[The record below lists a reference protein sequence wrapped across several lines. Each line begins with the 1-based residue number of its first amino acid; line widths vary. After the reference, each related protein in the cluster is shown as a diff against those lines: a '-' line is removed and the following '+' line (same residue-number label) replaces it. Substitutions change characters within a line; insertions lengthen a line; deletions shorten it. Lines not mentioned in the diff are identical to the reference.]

1 MSAIPVGAAQQRPN
15 SNSLAD
21 KASALFDILRKN
33 TVETENARRV
43 HEDNVRAIHDAGL
56 FRLSSPKRFG
66 GEEATLRE
74 TLGVTSEIARA
85 CGSTG
90 WVSALINVCS
100 WLVSLYPEQTQQE
113 VFGSS
118 ADTRIAGVI
127 APKASTEKTDGGYVI
142 TGSWPW
148 ASGSLHASWVL
159 VGFPMVDDAGKQV
172 DQGLALIPSSDI
184 TIKDTWFSIGMR
196 GTGSNTIV
204 ADKAFVPNH
213 RVLSL
218 SKAIEGK
225 YLTPY
230 SDTEPLYRSAF
241 CPVLATVLV
250 GPVLGLARA
259 ALDVFTERLPGRGIQ
274 YTWYEKQSE
283 AAVTHLQIAEAAMKI
298 DTAHL
303 HAYRAA
309 DDIDRAA
316 AAGMY
321 PDHAA
326 RARIRMDCGY
336 AVNAAKE
343 AVNLLFS
350 ATGGSAAAEFN
361 HLQRVWRDV
370 NTASL
375 HGILAYTTNLEL
387 YGRSLLQLEPNTPL
401 I

>member
-1 MSAIPVGAAQQRPN
+1 MDAQTLTAEPVSGQSLKAKAAN
-15 SNSLAD
+15 
-21 KASALFDILRKN
+21 LFELLRKN
-33 TVETENARRV
+33 TVETENRRRV
-43 HEDNVRAIHDAGL
+43 HEDNVRALEAAGL

-66 GEEATLRE
+66 GEEANLRTTLD
-74 TLGVTSEIARA
+74 VTSEVARA

-100 WLVSLYPEQTQQE
+100 WLVSLYPEETQQE

-127 APKASTEKTDGGYVI
+127 APKASTERVDGGYVI

-159 VGFPMVDDAGKQV
+159 VGFPIVDESGKPV
-172 DQGLALIPSSDI
+172 DQGLALLPRSDI
-184 TIKDTWFSIGMR
+184 NIKDTWYSIGMR

-204 ADKAFVPNH
+204 AEKAFVPTR
-213 RVLSL
+213 RVISL
-218 SKAIEGK
+218 SQAIDGK
-225 YLTPY
+225 YPTPFGEAE
-230 SDTEPLYRSAF
+230 TLYRSAF

-259 ALDVFTERLPGRGIQ
+259 ALDVFKERLPGKGIQ

-283 AAVTHLQIAEAAMKI
+283 AAVTHLQIAEASMKI

-309 DDIDRAA
+309 DDIDTAA
-316 AAGMY
+316 AACIY

-336 AVNAAKE
+336 AVNVAKE

-350 ATGGSAAAEFN
+350 GTGGSAAAEFN

-387 YGRSLLQLEPNTPL
+387 YGRSLLSLEPNTPL

>member
-1 MSAIPVGAAQQRPN
+1 MSAVLRDASQPQCNQHELVA
-15 SNSLAD
+15 
-21 KASALFDILRKN
+21 KASSLFDVLRKN
-33 TVETENARRV
+33 TVETETNRRV
-43 HEDNVRAIHDAGL
+43 HEDNIRAIDAAGL
-56 FRLSSPKRFG
+56 FRLSSPKRVG
-66 GEEATLRE
+66 GKEANLRTTLS
-74 TLGVTSEIARA
+74 VTSEIARA

-100 WLVSLYPEQTQQE
+100 WLVALYPEQAQLE
-113 VFGSS
+113 VFGASP
-118 ADTRIAGVI
+118 DTRVAGVI
-127 APKASTEKTDGGYVI
+127 APKATTEKVDGGFVI
-142 TGSWPW
+142 TGGWPW

-159 VGFPMVDDAGKQV
+159 VGFPMVDEAGKQV

-204 ADKAFVPNH
+204 AEKTFVPNH
-213 RVLSL
+213 RVISL
-218 SKAIEGK
+218 SKAIQGE
-225 YLTPY
+225 YPSPY
-230 SDTEPLYRSAF
+230 ANDEALYRSAF

-259 ALDVFTERLPGRGIQ
+259 ALDDFTERLPGKGIQ

-283 AAVTHLQIAEAAMKI
+283 ATVTHLQIAEAAMKI

-309 DDIDRAA
+309 DDIDSAA
-316 AAGMY
+316 AAGVY

-326 RARIRMDCGY
+326 RARVRMDCGY
-336 AVNAAKE
+336 AVNIAKE
-343 AVNLLFS
+343 AVNLLFTAS
-350 ATGGSAAAEFN
+350 GGSAAAEFN

-375 HGILAYTTNLEL
+375 HGILAYSTNLEL
-387 YGRSLLQLEPNTPL
+387 YGRELLKLEPNTPL